1 MLKKRREAAQH
12 IASNLFATE
21 AAIDAALAK
30 AAELAGAMPQ
40 ARLHAEVGANFGQ
53 DAMASATRTM
63 TILVEARKALLETHE
78 HLAETQRLAGLRELA
93 FGGSMPKAFEPARH
107 LSVVTS
113 KAA

>member
-12 IASNLFATE
+12 IATNLFATE

-30 AAELAGAMPQ
+30 AAELAGSVPQ

-53 DAMASATRTM
+53 DAMASAARTM
-63 TILVEARKALLETHE
+63 SILVEARKALLETHE
-78 HLAETQRLAGLRELA
+78 HLAETQRLAGLREMA
-93 FGGSMPKAFEPARH
+93 FGGMMPKALESQPQ
-107 LSVVTS
+107 LSIVHS